1 MPNKKVS
8 ATIHVT
14 AVIDGQDG
22 TSPWIADLSNEMDSV
37 ACDLN
42 GKPTAAKSLTTTIA
56 LFYGQTAKSFGTPTV
71 KRNGTAV
78 TVNASSYA
86 NGVKVSYSN
95 KVLTVAY
102 STSAVISGTD
112 EYEITITASDDPA
125 VVRTL
130 TFSVLGARPG
140 ATGEAATTYQLVPS
154 VSEIVRRKDGSYSPA
169 SLTCYCTSLKD
180 GTATDNPSAAT
191 MQYSYDG
198 SSWTAFSSSTS
209 FAASDI
215 YAQPSKKLYLRLLV
229 DGKVMDKET
238 VPVVEEGQDGVTYR
252 IAVNPESITI
262 PSDSPSVTVNKIS
275 GNFFYRKGDGEE
287 QQLITNFVLWRKA
300 IDGTYTRISYHANVE
315 GFEYNGSLEIT
326 GTVAALVVCLQHTL
340 TNDPNVYYAR
350 LEIPVRKNGD
360 TGQPGPQG
368 ARGSTGRMY
377 YMAGQWVTGKTYA
390 CTDKLC
396 PVVYY
401 GSKFWFMENEG
412 SSTGDVPSDSST
424 VWDELAGFDMVITN
438 AVFVEEFAK
447 LGSFVVAQDFFFTQY
462 GTIVDSNGQEHLV
475 NTKDPYPQ
483 YNELPAYMHF
493 DATDPMAETRPASG
507 QYKFRPM
514 KVVNAFTGEEWMAS
528 GKIHVADNGAL
539 TVQDAVIKGTLMYKR
554 VFALDAARFATTQD
568 IYCFDEI
575 NFQLAYDVIMLYN
588 TYNSRRSFNIFLPPA
603 SRCVGA
609 TVEIYNITTDWTTGQ
624 VTPSQ
629 ALLKVHDDIDGGP
642 TFIIVYSDY
651 SKYFTNRF
659 CVPFPYA
666 EKSVGNYEEIPATC
680 KKLTLVATACPQRFA
695 AQGDTTTYVWMLLEA
710 ADK

>member
-1 MPNKKVS
+1 
-8 ATIHVT
+8 
-14 AVIDGQDG
+14 
-22 TSPWIADLSNEMDSV
+22 
-37 ACDLN
+37 
-42 GKPTAAKSLTTTIA
+42 
-56 LFYGQTAKSFGTPTV
+56 
-71 KRNGTAV
+71 
-78 TVNASSYA
+78 
-86 NGVKVSYSN
+86 
-95 KVLTVAY
+95 
-102 STSAVISGTD
+102 
-112 EYEITITASDDPA
+112 
-125 VVRTL
+125 
-130 TFSVLGARPG
+130 
-140 ATGEAATTYQLVPS
+140 
-154 VSEIVRRKDGSYSPA
+154 
-169 SLTCYCTSLKD
+169 
-180 GTATDNPSAAT
+180 
-191 MQYSYDG
+191 
-198 SSWTAFSSSTS
+198 
-209 FAASDI
+209 
-215 YAQPSKKLYLRLLV
+215 
-229 DGKVMDKET
+229 
-238 VPVVEEGQDGVTYR
+238 
-252 IAVNPESITI
+252 
-262 PSDSPSVTVNKIS
+262 
-275 GNFFYRKGDGEE
+275 
-287 QQLITNFVLWRKA
+287 
-300 IDGTYTRISYHANVE
+300 VE

-340 TNDPNVYYAR
+340 KNDPDVYYAR

-360 TGQPGPQG
+360 TGQPGDNAPYDVVTYARYDSRSANATTGAPTGTIDSTLGWQSVAPAPTDAYPYVWQRTQHYEWQGQTPALDRTSYICLTGAPG

-377 YMAGQWVTGKTYA
+377 YMAGQWATGKTYT

-401 GSKFWFMENEG
+401 GSKYWFLENEG
-412 SSTGDVPSDSST
+412 SSTGDEPSNSST
-424 VWDELAGFDMVITN
+424 IWDELAGFDMVITN

-447 LGSFVVAQDFFFTQY
+447 LGSFVVAQDFFFSQY
-462 GTIVDSNGQEHLV
+462 GTIVDSSGQEHLV

-539 TVQDAVIKGTLMYKR
+539 TVQDAVIQGTLMYKR
-554 VFALDAARFATTQD
+554 VFALDLARFATTQD
-568 IYCFDEI
+568 IYCFDDS
-575 NFQLAYDVIMLYN
+575 NFQLAYDVVMLYN

-603 SRCVGA
+603 SRCVGV

-642 TFIIVYSDY
+642 TFIIVYSDE

-666 EKSVGNYEEIPATC
+666 EKPVGNYEEIPATC
-680 KKLTLVATACPQRFA
+680 KKLTLVAMACPQRFA